1 MSEGTKPKN
10 SWLLKKGPK
19 MYFFYT
25 KTEAERT
32 NWLTAI
38 VHSMRKT
45 APKEATF
52 KKPV

>member
-10 SWLLKKGPK
+10 SWVLKKGQK
-19 MYFFYT
+19 RYFFYT

-38 VHSMRKT
+38 VHSISKLVPQR
-45 APKEATF
+45 PKVTG
-52 KKPV
+52 PV